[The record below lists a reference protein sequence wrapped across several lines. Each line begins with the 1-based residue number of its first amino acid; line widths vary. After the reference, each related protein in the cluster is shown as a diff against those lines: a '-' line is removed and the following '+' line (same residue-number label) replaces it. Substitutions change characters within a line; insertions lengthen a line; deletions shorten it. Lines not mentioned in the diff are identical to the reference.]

1 MPAVKTKKPRVGAGV
16 RHVLAA
22 LEPYRNVHPRA
33 TINVYRQSKFSI
45 RVRVIDPDFAGQALS
60 ERDDPLWGLLS
71 ALPDD
76 VKFDISMLLLLTP
89 DEAGTSLANFD
100 FENPMPSRI

>member
-1 MPAVKTKKPRVGAGV
+1 MPAVKSKKSRIGAGV
-16 RHVLAA
+16 RQVLAA

-33 TINVYRQSKFSI
+33 KIDVYRQSKFSI

-60 ERDDPLWGLLS
+60 ERDDPLWNLLG

-89 DEAGTSLANFD
+89 EEARSSLANFD
-100 FENPMPSRI
+100 FENPMPSRV